1 MPALRRTL
9 TLFALAAALLATVSL
24 TPGWAQADAATM
36 STAQRA
42 VAVAAAQRGK
52 PYVYGAA
59 GPNAFDCSGL
69 TRYAYGA
76 VGVSLPR
83 TALAQYLATRRVSWS
98 NVTPGDLVFMAGSGT
113 SSNWQLIDH
122 VGIYAGRGNWWVARR
137 PGTTVTLQ
145 HLWTTNVWVG
155 RVVG

>member
-9 TLFALAAALLATVSL
+9 TLFALALALLASL
-24 TPGWAQADAATM
+24 AVAPDLPAADAATG
-36 STAQRA
+36 SVAERA

-69 TRYAYGA
+69 TQYAYRA
-76 VGVSLPR
+76 AGVSLPR
-83 TALAQYLATRRVSWS
+83 TALGQYLATRHVSFRA
-98 NVTPGDLVFMAGSGT
+98 VRLGDLVFMASSGA
-113 SSNWQLIDH
+113 SSDWRLIDH
-122 VGIYAGRGNWWVARR
+122 VGIYAGNGNWWVARH

-145 HLWTTNVWVG
+145 HLWTANVWVG
-155 RVVG
+155 RVAG